1 MHRLQVEMSEGRYGL
16 LPDTIILGLDND
28 GAVQKGIEK
37 GMKVGPSSE
46 AGAPTRL
53 PLVIL
58 ADTFNRVYFLSEGYT
73 IGLGDQLAATVAKL

>member
-1 MHRLQVEMSEGRYGL
+1 MSEGRYGI
-16 LPDTIILGLDND
+16 LPDTIVLGLDAD
-28 GAVQKGIEK
+28 GSVQKGIEK
-37 GMKVGPSSE
+37 GMKVGPAGK

-58 ADTFNRVYFLSEGYT
+58 ADSFNRVFLLSEGYT

>member
-1 MHRLQVEMSEGRYGL
+1 MAPFRRASTG
-16 LPDTIILGLDND
+16 
-28 GAVQKGIEK
+28 K
-37 GMKVGPSSE
+37 

-58 ADTFNRVYFLSEGYT
+58 ADSFNRVFFLSEGYT